1 MTKKDFKEKNG
12 PKQTVS
18 NVAKGSSPSTIVGT
32 ALKIKVYIGIA
43 LSLLVVAIV
52 ASILFLSPN
61 EKKESTEA
69 IPSVVKKEN
78 KSQETTDNSTSSE
91 IRKKKEEEIQ
101 KLKEQLASLDSKV
114 AESEK
119 LVAS

>member
-32 ALKIKVYIGIA
+32 ALKIKVYIGIV

-69 IPSVVKKEN
+69 IPSVVKKREQ
-78 KSQETTDNSTSSE
+78 KSRND
-91 IRKKKEEEIQ
+91 R
-101 KLKEQLASLDSKV
+101 
-114 AESEK
+114 
-119 LVAS
+119 